1 VQCHIKSDCCHTAGV
16 GRIMIVEFVV
26 VVIRS
31 ARVEFALFRFI
42 VIEVVCARAAELI
55 SRFVWGTSVTRS
67 TFPVVSQHHLLEE
80 ARFSNR
86 GRVAWSDE
94 KLVDHEI
101 PILLSSE

>member
-1 VQCHIKSDCCHTAGV
+1 VQCHIKSDCCHTAGMD
-16 GRIMIVEFVV
+16 GIMIVEFVFVV

-55 SRFVWGTSVTRS
+55 SRFVWGTGARGTVVTRS

-80 ARFSNR
+80 ARFSNKS
-86 GRVAWSDE
+86 RVA
-94 KLVDHEI
+94 
-101 PILLSSE
+101 